1 MTDVFDTIESATKT
15 LRERLS
21 VTTTYGEPVSR
32 NGVTVIPVSKVAFG
46 FGGGGGSGSGVD
58 PTGDG
63 DEAAVKTGTGSGGGM
78 GGGGVVEPLGFIEIT
93 DAGTRWVP
101 LEPPRAEVLLRVLA
115 VLPAFMPTGKGRG
128 GLLRRIFLVLA
139 GQALAGGLLRR
150 QLGGG
155 LGRLQLPGRKA
166 AGGV

>member
-32 NGVTVIPVSKVAFG
+32 NGVTVIPVSKVSFG
-46 FGGGGGSGSGVD
+46 FGGGGGSGVD
-58 PTGDG
+58 PASDG
-63 DEAAVKTGTGSGGGM
+63 DEAAVKTGTGSGGAM
-78 GGGGVVEPLGFIEIT
+78 GGGGVVEPLGYIEIT

-101 LEPPRAEVLLRVLA
+101 LEPPRAEVLLRILA

-139 GQALAGGLLRR
+139 GQALVGGVLRR

-166 AGGV
+166 ADGA